1 MKSPYRIY
9 EKMEFR
15 YQTKD
20 ITNIMDVLAFRV
32 ITDNISDC
40 YNTLGIIHKY
50 YIPLIKKIKDYIAVP
65 KFN

>member
-9 EKMEFR
+9 EKMEHK

-40 YNTLGIIHKY
+40 YSTL
-50 YIPLIKKIKDYIAVP
+50 
-65 KFN
+65 